1 MGIWNRFHSSSCN
14 GTIQPILSYCPFIV
28 QLLLLNGSSP
38 TDDVL
43 QIQKNPWKGWEMVE
57 SDSGWQRNSTKEFH
71 WWVGGMND
79 GRRSE
84 MKYAESISIPF
95 IDCGQISFIY
105 TWKWFKIKYKT
116 NIKSKLDPLVYF
128 WTRVKSN

>member
-1 MGIWNRFHSSSCN
+1 
-14 GTIQPILSYCPFIV
+14 
-28 QLLLLNGSSP
+28 
-38 TDDVL
+38 
-43 QIQKNPWKGWEMVE
+43 
-57 SDSGWQRNSTKEFH
+57 
-71 WWVGGMND
+71 MND

-128 WTRVKSN
+128 WTRVKSNLVILKLRTLILVELAILYSDFTGYLSLYVSEKVSKLLRVIQLGINNTESFE